1 MTIIPYYANIIAVGM
16 LTVLILVLIL
26 ALLVFLWSL
35 LREQRKLHK
44 ITRLLNA
51 SSNTRPLS
59 LSRAVVA
66 EARAAWI
73 EWNKEFQEKLSA
85 CETEEEANAVIIE
98 MHAKAA
104 KLSELYLEVPLSYIP
119 MGSNE

>member
-1 MTIIPYYANIIAVGM
+1 MTIIPYYANVITVGM
-16 LTVLILVLIL
+16 LAVLIFVLIL

-51 SSNTRPLS
+51 SSNTHSLS
-59 LSRAVVA
+59 LSHAVVK
-66 EARAAWI
+66 EARTAWI
-73 EWNKEFQEKLSA
+73 EWDKEFREKLSA
-85 CETEEEANAVIIE
+85 CETEDEANAVIIE

-104 KLSELYLEVPLSYIP
+104 KLSERYIEVPLSYIP
-119 MGSNE
+119 MGDGK